1 MAEENVNN
9 EEEVREEVNKEE
21 KEEKKEKKRK
31 LPPIKSLL
39 FWGVTFIVLII
50 GAYLLVEKVVAPSIN
65 IKKMNISS
73 KVSGGKGEIKKII
86 YPLEPL
92 VVNLADQGA
101 RRYLKITI
109 NLELDRPEVIKETET
124 LKPCLIDSLIT
135 LLSSKTLADIETA
148 KEKISLRREIVTS
161 FNEQLTTGRITNVYF
176 TEFIIQ

>member
-9 EEEVREEVNKEE
+9 EEEAREEVNKEE
-21 KEEKKEKKRK
+21 KEEKKRK

-50 GAYLLVEKVVAPSIN
+50 GAYLLVEKVVAPPIN

-73 KVSGGKGEIKKII
+73 KVPGGKGEIKKII

-92 VVNLADQGA
+92 VINLAEQGA
-101 RRYLKITI
+101 RRYLRITI
-109 NLELDRPEVIKETET
+109 NLELDRPEVIKEIEA
-124 LKPCLIDSLIT
+124 LKPCLIDSTIT

-161 FNEQLTTGRITNVYF
+161 FNEQLTTGRIINVYF